1 MFFHYSQNNSGG
13 GFTFDARAGISVN
26 VIVEAESAA
35 VANARAEEIGLYF
48 DGAGDC
54 QCCGDRWGEQW
65 SDSRGTATPQVY
77 GEPVLGH
84 VSHYRWMKTGRA
96 ETFVHYADGRVQG
109 FDFGT
114 K

>member
-13 GFTFDARAGISVN
+13 GFSFDKRAGISVS
-26 VIVEAESAA
+26 VIVEADSSED
-35 VANARAEEIGLYF
+35 ANRRAERIGLYF

-54 QCCGDRWGEQW
+54 ACCGNRWYAQW
-65 SDSRGTATPQVY
+65 SGDEGTASPQIY
-77 GEPVLGH
+77 GTSVAEY
-84 VSHYRWMKTGRA
+84 VSRVRWLKPGQAM
-96 ETFVHYADGRVQG
+96 TFVHYADGRVQG